1 MRSSM
6 LILFQVDDDT
16 DMATLQ
22 AIIEAETG
30 LPTAQ
35 QAVFH
40 NGKLIPTR
48 SEQAQAW
55 PDVRSVLSSFASSAT
70 AVALS
75 RQHKYRTTTF

>member
-1 MRSSM
+1 M
-6 LILFQVDDDT
+6 LILFQVDGDT

-55 PDVRSVLSSFASSAT
+55 PDVRSVLSSFASSNCTSAT